1 MTIFPG
7 HLKAQEKYYNGNI
20 KRSRIFLV
28 TFFLL
33 HDKID
38 DISILFSWKRGK
50 KDMAKTKAGGYGR
63 AAVIMCALCMGFSGC
78 TADDEEE
85 ETGVQ
90 IEAPQES
97 SYTMVVAS
105 MGNVVKTGRVR
116 CTYMQTDEEEIRI
129 TTKGSIMDSV
139 YVSLGDSVVKGQ
151 LLAELAVDVDEDDIA
166 ELEYRIARNSLLLGY
181 TDTDENYALS
191 NRWWSFVYQSSGS
204 ESEQEK
210 LDKALENIRQTYRY
224 KREDYQD
231 AIELDRQQLED
242 MQRQIEESRL
252 YAGIDGEISYVGTQ
266 LEGSRVTEGQ
276 IVLKIIDNS
285 RCLFEVKESE
295 LKGEFPFK
303 EGEALRLTVG
313 VNGRSV
319 ETEVL
324 PYDMEHWDDV
334 YYFEL
339 PEILE
344 GLKVGTSGIIYYTV
358 DSRESVLTLPHRVI
372 RNADGKQY
380 VYVLGEND
388 IRQVRWIETGLWGD
402 TLVEVV
408 SGLEEGEYVVQK

>member
-1 MTIFPG
+1 
-7 HLKAQEKYYNGNI
+7 
-20 KRSRIFLV
+20 
-28 TFFLL
+28 
-33 HDKID
+33 
-38 DISILFSWKRGK
+38 
-50 KDMAKTKAGGYGR
+50 MAKTKAGGYGR

>member
-1 MTIFPG
+1 MPLNWTG
-7 HLKAQEKYYNGNI
+7 
-20 KRSRIFLV
+20 S
-28 TFFLL
+28 
-33 HDKID
+33 
-38 DISILFSWKRGK
+38 SWKTC
-50 KDMAKTKAGGYGR
+50 KD
-63 AAVIMCALCMGFSGC
+63 
-78 TADDEEE
+78 
-85 ETGVQ
+85 
-90 IEAPQES
+90 
-97 SYTMVVAS
+97 
-105 MGNVVKTGRVR
+105 
-116 CTYMQTDEEEIRI
+116 
-129 TTKGSIMDSV
+129 
-139 YVSLGDSVVKGQ
+139 
-151 LLAELAVDVDEDDIA
+151 
-166 ELEYRIARNSLLLGY
+166 
-181 TDTDENYALS
+181 
-191 NRWWSFVYQSSGS
+191 
-204 ESEQEK
+204 
-210 LDKALENIRQTYRY
+210 
-224 KREDYQD
+224 
-231 AIELDRQQLED
+231 
-242 MQRQIEESRL
+242 